1 MNQLL
6 VRTLWWFRH
15 GGTQTVHVVASVAIV
30 TKQQL
35 VLQHNRTTD
44 VNIANMNNFEA
55 IVAVHN
61 NTYLLEQGSMKCVGL
76 LGNCEFG

>member
-15 GGTQTVHVVASVAIV
+15 GRTQTVHVVASVAIV
-30 TKQQL
+30 TEQQL

-44 VNIANMNNFEA
+44 VNISSMNNFETIA
-55 IVAVHN
+55 AGLNSTDLSVLGYLGIVN
-61 NTYLLEQGSMKCVGL
+61 
-76 LGNCEFG
+76 LG